1 MQVQQNG
8 SVLCSL
14 SSLQAL
20 AAFVRRNRCAY
31 IFFFFLGGGMAN
43 VYNCIPI
50 HIRNLLCHIFL
61 FGKNLELQQ

>member
-20 AAFVRRNRCAY
+20 AAFVQHNRCAY
-31 IFFFFLGGGMAN
+31 LLGLKDGQ
-43 VYNCIPI
+43 C
-50 HIRNLLCHIFL
+50 L
-61 FGKNLELQQ
+61 